1 MNATGNELVL
11 SSRERAIVTTLA
23 EAFGFSEVEARTR
36 LSAEPAGALVLTVS
50 PVHHQ
55 QESSV
60 EVQDAAPTA
69 PVATTTAAGA
79 RSRILWRRIIRR
91 VHEEIDNH
99 NAIVL
104 HPETVYGRLPVT
116 IFSKP
121 LVSRVCGRCLSRR
134 NQVRGFRGRS
144 AASLVLAS
152 ACAIC
157 YVAGAML
164 AILAVFEQVPE
175 YAYIVATLLLLPQY
189 ILVRK
194 RRVKGCSVVKSVVK
208 EAREGR
214 RICKLMYLC
223 VQYRW
228 YVAPENTTGTN
239 IIESYDP
246 PSSGRS

>member
-1 MNATGNELVL
+1 MDATGNELVL
-11 SSRERAIVTTLA
+11 SSREHAIVTTLA
-23 EAFGFSEVEARTR
+23 EAFGFSEAEARTR
-36 LSAEPAGALVLTVS
+36 LSANHLLFQDDLPDSKMPEPAGALGLVLS

-60 EVQDAAPTA
+60 EVRDAAPTA

-144 AASLVLAS
+144 AASLVLALG
-152 ACAIC
+152 ATIC
-157 YVAGAML
+157 YVAGAVL

-175 YAYIVATLLLLPQY
+175 YTYIVATLLLLPQY

-194 RRVKGCSVVKSVVK
+194 RRVKGCSVVKSAVK

-214 RICKLMYLC
+214 RM
-223 VQYRW
+223 
-228 YVAPENTTGTN
+228 
-239 IIESYDP
+239 
-246 PSSGRS
+246 

>member
-23 EAFGFSEVEARTR
+23 EAFGFSEAEARTR
-36 LSAEPAGALVLTVS
+36 LSANHLLF
-50 PVHHQ
+50 
-55 QESSV
+55 
-60 EVQDAAPTA
+60 QDDLP
-69 PVATTTAAGA
+69 AAGA

-164 AILAVFEQVPE
+164 AMLAVFEQVPE

-194 RRVKGCSVVKSVVK
+194 RRVKGCSVV
-208 EAREGR
+208 
-214 RICKLMYLC
+214 C
-223 VQYRW
+223 V
-228 YVAPENTTGTN
+228 
-239 IIESYDP
+239 
-246 PSSGRS
+246 